1 MLKEALREAKRIA
14 IVGLEKNTGKTTV
27 LNHLIEVNGG
37 ERTLFLTSIGYD
49 GESVDQ
55 VTKTHKPRIFVPK
68 GTLIATARSLLP
80 RCTVEKE
87 ILDTTSLATAMGEVI
102 LFRALDAGYVELAG
116 PSTIAQMKQLVDK
129 VSEEYSVLPIIDG
142 ALSRLSS
149 AGHGL
154 AEEIILC
161 TGPSVHPSFQRVM
174 DKTLLTAALLNFPK
188 AHRPVDFSKA
198 AAYLMGEEEMAFTAT
213 DDGEGL
219 LQAKDI
225 LKVWQDEPILALKG
239 LLSEAMVLD
248 FLKWKDFRDKTIIL
262 EDATRLFVTP
272 ATFET
277 LKRRQ
282 IRFEVTNPVKLLCI
296 AINPTSPRGRLFD
309 EMKAKQVL
317 KASGV
322 PVINVRRN
330 SDELKC

>member
-1 MLKEALREAKRIA
+1 MLKQALRQAKRIA

-27 LNHLIEVNGG
+27 LNHLIEVNAG

-102 LFRALDAGYVELAG
+102 LFRALDDGYVELAG

-129 VSEEYSVLPIIDG
+129 VCEEYSVLPIIDG

-161 TGPSVHPSFQRVM
+161 TGASVHPSFQQVM

-198 AAYLMGEEEMAFTAT
+198 AAYLWGEEERAFTAT
-213 DDGEGL
+213 NDGGGL

-225 LKVWQDEPILALKG
+225 LKVWQNEPILALKG

-248 FLKWKDFRDKTIIL
+248 FLKWKGFRDKTIIL
-262 EDATRLFVTP
+262 EDATRLFVSP
-272 ATFET
+272 ATFEK

-282 IRFEVTNPVKLLCI
+282 IRFEVINPVKLLCI

-309 EMKAKQVL
+309 EGKAKQVL